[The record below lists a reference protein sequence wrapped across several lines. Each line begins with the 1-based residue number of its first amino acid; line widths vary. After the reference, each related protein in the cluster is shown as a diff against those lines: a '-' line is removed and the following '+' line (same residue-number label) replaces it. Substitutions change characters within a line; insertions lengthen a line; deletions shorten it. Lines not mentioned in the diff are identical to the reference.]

1 MSIAL
6 TRFPL
11 WMALAPLA
19 AYLGLLAWLHAR
31 RRPVALAGQ
40 VDAALLAGAVVGLVV
55 AGPLAVLQPALGTS
69 PWTAVSLVV
78 GFALVVAFGMLAAR
92 PRLVVYNVGIDQLRP
107 VIAQV
112 VRSLDASARWAGET
126 AALPARRLQVHL
138 DARGPARTVSVIAV
152 GGRAATEAW
161 PEFSRRLRRAIRPL
175 AVARSPWAAVFA
187 ALALAVAA
195 VAAWSGLA

>member
-11 WMALAPLA
+11 WMALVPLA
-19 AYLGLLAWLHAR
+19 AYLGLLAWFHGR

-40 VDAALLAGAVVGLVV
+40 VDATLLAMAVAGLVV
-55 AGPLAVLQPALGTS
+55 AGPLAVLQPAVGTS
-69 PWTAVSLVV
+69 PWTAVALVV

-126 AALPARRLQVHL
+126 VALPARRLQVHL

-175 AVARSPWAAVFA
+175 TVARSPWAVVFA
-187 ALALAVAA
+187 GLAVAVA
-195 VAAWSGLA
+195 GVAAWSAVG